1 MFYKVENMSNEV
13 NGKHLSPLKHP
24 QQDFFIADIF
34 DAISLQLDIASME
47 YPLFALK
54 AGIKKSREFQQ
65 GNFSIKI
72 SPSVDYGLATI
83 HDKDI
88 WIYCISKLMQGI
100 REGVEISR
108 VVHFTIYDYLKTTN
122 RGVSGEYY
130 ENTKNALDRL
140 AGTRITTNIETANR
154 REARGFGLIDAWK
167 IVEEKDGR
175 MIRVSVTLPEWLYR
189 SIESKSVLTI
199 SPDYFR
205 LRKPLDRRI
214 YELARKHCGQNNQWT
229 FNLDTLQKRTGS
241 TSNLRLFR
249 QAIRS
254 LAKSNQLPD
263 YSVQYNQEKDQVT
276 FFNRFTKNEAY
287 ITESEFIQ
295 LGYGKDSYQ
304 TVIEALSQGKKIPK
318 DLQEKYNVT
327 DKSFI
332 QAKNTASKV
341 DCLKQSAQKYFVLD
355 QAVIERICNTISKN
369 IHSGPFMTEEVKQS
383 MIKIEI
389 NEIYD
394 QIANTHIVTDEN
406 KTSLSEGRFKEIL
419 YDIFNIP
426 KA

>member
-1 MFYKVENMSNEV
+1 MNDDNNKGIS
-13 NGKHLSPLKHP
+13 GKHLSPIKHP

-34 DAISLQLDIASME
+34 DAISLQLDMASME

-100 REGVEISR
+100 REGIEINR
-108 VVHFTIYDYLKTTN
+108 VVNFTIYDYLKTTN
-122 RGVSGEYY
+122 RGVGGREY
-130 ENTKNALDRL
+130 ELAKDSLDRL
-140 AGTRITTNIETANR
+140 RSTTITTNIETADR
-154 REARGFGLIDAWK
+154 REARGFGLIDSWR

-214 YELARKHCGQNNQWT
+214 YELARKHCGQNDQWT

-249 QAIRS
+249 QAIKS

-263 YSVQYNQEKDQVT
+263 YSVQYIQEKDQVT
-276 FFNRFTKNEAY
+276 FFNRSAKGKEY
-287 ITESEFIQ
+287 ISEREFIQ
-295 LGYGKDSYQ
+295 IGYGKDSYQ
-304 TVIEALSQGKKIPK
+304 TVIDVLSQGKKIPK
-318 DLQEKYNVT
+318 GLQEKYNIT
-327 DKSFI
+327 DKKFI
-332 QAKNTASKV
+332 QAARTAGNSEK
-341 DCLKQSAQKYFVLD
+341 
-355 QAVIERICNTISKN
+355 IESKN
-369 IHSGPFMTEEVKQS
+369 IKEIVLDKSMINNIHATILKNLRDDGFMSEEVKSS

-389 NEIYD
+389 NEHYE
-394 QIANTHIVTDEN
+394 QITSNHSIVDEN
-406 KTSLSEGRFKEIL
+406 SKKINEMDFKQTL
-419 YDIFNIP
+419 YCAFNIEDV
-426 KA
+426 